1 LWVRDFHQALC
12 HSVSPNSLL
21 YNTLYIAPGIV
32 VWQRGGPSSANS
44 ISSIHECLTRFVQVR
59 SGSWSDRG
67 SLMPQRGSVY
77 IRPGE
82 TESAR
87 FMAYGFMECGFILV
101 QIQFLTL
108 DAVDSSAG
116 LYSFPEAVTTGITG
130 MYHFLSQPRS
140 LDRHF
145 VKAIWGNHCLSPT
158 PLFASKTSW
167 YFMITSKHIQTEFF
181 PCVSVVKWVKCWQV
195 HWVAADS
202 TRSTVESN
210 RARNARCQGAA
221 RWSAPPHFET
231 PRADPKITS
240 NPTTTTTTTT
250 TTRRSIQMNPNES
263 KWGILYN

>member
-1 LWVRDFHQALC
+1 
-12 HSVSPNSLL
+12 
-21 YNTLYIAPGIV
+21 
-32 VWQRGGPSSANS
+32 
-44 ISSIHECLTRFVQVR
+44 
-59 SGSWSDRG
+59 
-67 SLMPQRGSVY
+67 
-77 IRPGE
+77 
-82 TESAR
+82 
-87 FMAYGFMECGFILV
+87 MECGFILV

-250 TTRRSIQMNPNES
+250 TTRRRRRSIQMNPNES
-263 KWGILYN
+263 KWGIL